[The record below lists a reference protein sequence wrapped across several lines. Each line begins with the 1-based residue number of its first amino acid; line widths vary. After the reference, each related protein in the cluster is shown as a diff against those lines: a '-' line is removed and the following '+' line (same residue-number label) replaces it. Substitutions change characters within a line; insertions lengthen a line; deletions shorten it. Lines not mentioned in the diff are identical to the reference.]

1 MKKLVLTIAAV
12 AAFALAPSYGVDN
25 IQELL
30 ELTNKIQAETER
42 AKTAKT
48 PEEKEAVI
56 KELERLTR
64 KAMELAGMT
73 QKDTEAAVASIRE
86 HFKDSKNPKTKKTF
100 DKAEKKLDSSAK
112 QLGEAQKLMDAADG
126 KDKEKK

>member
-86 HFKDSKNPKTKKTF
+86 HFKDSTDPKTKKTF
-100 DKAEKKLDSSAK
+100 DKAEKKLDSAAK